1 MPVLW
6 KPQAAANP
14 SKRIGIDKPE
24 LFSQESGVN
33 TDPRTDIA
41 MSLHQP
47 DFTRA
52 QPIAPANPLPLH
64 SARALTQGGQQAQI
78 ELDGKVYDLR
88 ITRAGKLIL
97 TK

>member
-1 MPVLW
+1 
-6 KPQAAANP
+6 
-14 SKRIGIDKPE
+14 
-24 LFSQESGVN
+24 
-33 TDPRTDIA
+33 
-41 MSLHQP
+41 MSLYSQP

-52 QPIAPANPLPLH
+52 QPVPQPELPMH
-64 SARALTQGGQQAQI
+64 SARALTDGGTQARI

>member
-1 MPVLW
+1 
-6 KPQAAANP
+6 
-14 SKRIGIDKPE
+14 
-24 LFSQESGVN
+24 
-33 TDPRTDIA
+33 
-41 MSLHQP
+41 MSLYSQP

-52 QPIAPANPLPLH
+52 EAVPQRGLPVH
-64 SARALTQGGQQAQI
+64 SARALTKGGTQAQI

>member
-1 MPVLW
+1 
-6 KPQAAANP
+6 
-14 SKRIGIDKPE
+14 
-24 LFSQESGVN
+24 
-33 TDPRTDIA
+33 
-41 MSLHQP
+41 MSLYSHP

-52 QPIAPANPLPLH
+52 QPVTAPEPPLH
-64 SARALTQGGQQAQI
+64 SARALTGGGTQARI

>member
-1 MPVLW
+1 M
-6 KPQAAANP
+6 
-14 SKRIGIDKPE
+14 S
-24 LFSQESGVN
+24 LFS
-33 TDPRTDIA
+33 
-41 MSLHQP
+41 QP

-52 QPIAPANPLPLH
+52 QPLPQPLPKH
-64 SARALTQGGQQAQI
+64 SARTLTQGGTQAQI